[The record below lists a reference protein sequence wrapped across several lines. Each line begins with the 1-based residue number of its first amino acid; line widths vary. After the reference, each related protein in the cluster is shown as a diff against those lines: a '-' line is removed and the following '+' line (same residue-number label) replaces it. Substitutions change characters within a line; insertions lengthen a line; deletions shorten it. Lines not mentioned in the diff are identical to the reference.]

1 MTTTY
6 TKVPTGYWFE
16 ITPDFLCNKGK
27 VEGIIYPPAPKP
39 GHKTWRICYGS
50 CTEHASHMQGKVSDY
65 NTLAACKHQLHL
77 QFAYF

>member
-6 TKVPTGYWFE
+6 TKEPDGYWFK
-16 ITPDFLCNKGK
+16 ITPDHPASKGQAR
-27 VEGIIYPPAPKP
+27 GMIYPPDRY
-39 GHKTWRICYGS
+39 HKTWRICYGT
-50 CTEHASHMQGKVSDY
+50 CTEHASHMQGKVSDF